1 MYVYII
7 IISKHYTLL
16 GKALLLNKINYLA
29 GKIFQTL
36 AKAELNVHYMLYSQI
51 ISTML
56 SAEYNT
62 ETYLI

>member
-1 MYVYII
+1 MYVHII
-7 IISKHYTLL
+7 KHYTLL

-62 ETYLI
+62 ETCMI